1 MKTCGIKGL
10 LNILS
15 TYGSVTLYC
24 IMFTYQGEE
33 LNHQHFLLGIASTT
47 LLCEALLIAYV
58 RKHKFDIIDVSI
70 FVAYLYFIFMNEYN
84 NALSDK
90 SDIYSVQLFFV
101 LYFAF
106 RIILHCFHVKYIL
119 ICLLAVTEIFQSLV
133 GTGQFLG
140 ILDSRHTSFSVT
152 GTFLNP
158 GPFWN
163 FFSLYLE
170 LLWFCILSPIIL
182 YLPYIES
189 KDTQYDKTAMLFFQ
203 ASYYLSLIA
212 SIFIIIMLVLSGSR
226 SALLGFG
233 IPIAIF
239 ILTTRRIRNRI
250 NYLRHKK
257 SFTCYR
263 GISHLNYYGNRLL
276 YSTRVS

>member
-1 MKTCGIKGL
+1 
-10 LNILS
+10 
-15 TYGSVTLYC
+15 
-24 IMFTYQGEE
+24 MFTYQGEE

-158 GPFWN
+158 GPFGIFLAVLGVIMVLHIISN
-163 FFSLYLE
+163 YSLFAVYR
-170 LLWFCILSPIIL
+170 
-182 YLPYIES
+182 
-189 KDTQYDKTAMLFFQ
+189 KQDTQYDKTAMLFRPATYCHSPESVHRARLNMHSLVNIDSFVMP
-203 ASYYLSLIA
+203 ASQRPKTSPQSHVPAA
-212 SIFIIIMLVLSGSR
+212 SH
-226 SALLGFG
+226 A
-233 IPIAIF
+233 A
-239 ILTTRRIRNRI
+239 
-250 NYLRHKK
+250 
-257 SFTCYR
+257 
-263 GISHLNYYGNRLL
+263 
-276 YSTRVS
+276 

>member
-1 MKTCGIKGL
+1 
-10 LNILS
+10 
-15 TYGSVTLYC
+15 
-24 IMFTYQGEE
+24 MFTYQGEE

-158 GPFWN
+158 GPFGIFLAVLGVIMVLHIISN
-163 FFSLYLE
+163 YSLFAVYR
-170 LLWFCILSPIIL
+170 
-182 YLPYIES
+182 
-189 KDTQYDKTAMLFFQ
+189 KQDTQYDT
-203 ASYYLSLIA
+203 
-212 SIFIIIMLVLSGSR
+212 
-226 SALLGFG
+226 
-233 IPIAIF
+233 
-239 ILTTRRIRNRI
+239 
-250 NYLRHKK
+250 
-257 SFTCYR
+257 
-263 GISHLNYYGNRLL
+263 
-276 YSTRVS
+276 

>member
-1 MKTCGIKGL
+1 MHYPTNLIYIPYSYFSFY
-10 LNILS
+10 IL
-15 TYGSVTLYC
+15 
-24 IMFTYQGEE
+24 
-33 LNHQHFLLGIASTT
+33 HF
-47 LLCEALLIAYV
+47 C
-58 RKHKFDIIDVSI
+58 
-70 FVAYLYFIFMNEYN
+70 
-84 NALSDK
+84 
-90 SDIYSVQLFFV
+90 
-101 LYFAF
+101 
-106 RIILHCFHVKYIL
+106 IILHCFHVKYIL

-158 GPFWN
+158 GPFGIFLAVLGVIMVLHIISN
-163 FFSLYLE
+163 YSLFAVYR
-170 LLWFCILSPIIL
+170 
-182 YLPYIES
+182 
-189 KDTQYDKTAMLFFQ
+189 KQDTQYDKTAMLFQ

-239 ILTTRRIRNRI
+239 ILTTRRIRTELI
-250 NYLRHKK
+250 IKTQK

>member
-106 RIILHCFHVKYIL
+106 RIILHCFHVTRLSI
-119 ICLLAVTEIFQSLV
+119 IPVACLT
-133 GTGQFLG
+133 
-140 ILDSRHTSFSVT
+140 
-152 GTFLNP
+152 
-158 GPFWN
+158 
-163 FFSLYLE
+163 
-170 LLWFCILSPIIL
+170 
-182 YLPYIES
+182 
-189 KDTQYDKTAMLFFQ
+189 
-203 ASYYLSLIA
+203 
-212 SIFIIIMLVLSGSR
+212 
-226 SALLGFG
+226 
-233 IPIAIF
+233 
-239 ILTTRRIRNRI
+239 I
-250 NYLRHKK
+250 N
-257 SFTCYR
+257 
-263 GISHLNYYGNRLL
+263 G
-276 YSTRVS
+276 

>member
-158 GPFWN
+158 GPFGIFLAELAYYLQLFFICRISKARYSIRQNSNAFSSILLLKSDSIN
-163 FFSLYLE
+163 FYHYYAS
-170 LLWFCILSPIIL
+170 IIW
-182 YLPYIES
+182 ES
-189 KDTQYDKTAMLFFQ
+189 KCFVGIRHSHCNIHFNDKA
-203 ASYYLSLIA
+203 Y
-212 SIFIIIMLVLSGSR
+212 
-226 SALLGFG
+226 
-233 IPIAIF
+233 
-239 ILTTRRIRNRI
+239 
-250 NYLRHKK
+250 
-257 SFTCYR
+257 
-263 GISHLNYYGNRLL
+263 
-276 YSTRVS
+276 